1 MPDYRGVTGI
11 RHHGNPTSLTPRP
24 TRCKSVALRHGSR
37 PDLAESFFS
46 RMTRQTPRGIR
57 VSSRDEPEER
67 ILRHHREADVEPDAC
82 RRRWSLSDM
91 GPTIEGLVVDTLL
104 SDGADKAG

>member
-11 RHHGNPTSLTPRP
+11 RHHGNPTSLAPRP

-46 RMTRQTPRGIR
+46 RTTRQTPRGIR

-67 ILRHHREADVEPDAC
+67 ILRHHGEADVEPVVHG
-82 RRRWSLSDM
+82 WKWNLSDM

-104 SDGADKAG
+104 SDGADRAR